1 LISSSLKIIQMKK
14 NTILI
19 ASLLLA
25 LLFTGCAKL
34 QYDDVSFVETAVAPA
49 KLSAMFNITQDN
61 TGLVTIYPN
70 GEGVAYYNVYF
81 GDGTAAP
88 VKVMAGENVQRK
100 YKEGNYDVRVVG
112 VGITGKTTEA
122 IQKLT
127 VSFRAP
133 ENMEVTTA
141 VDPSSAFMINVT
153 AKALYE
159 TLFRITWGD
168 VPNEVPASFL
178 EGETVKHT
186 YAKSGDYTIT
196 VVALSGGVATTTVT
210 KKITIK
216 VPIVLPLDFE
226 TVGQTY
232 SFVNFGGGDASV
244 VTNPK
249 PGTINT
255 SSKVGKMVKNAPEVW
270 GGSLIGLSSPIDFSV
285 NKIMRLKVYSPR
297 VGAKV
302 LLKVENAGNNG
313 VFFEKE
319 AATTVANQ
327 WQDLTFDF
335 RAINTSNSYNN
346 VVLIFD
352 LGTPGNGS
360 SDFTFYFDDLRQ
372 TNTIEELALP
382 MSFESTAL
390 NYDFVNFGG
399 AGASVVNNPN
409 ATGINTSSKV
419 GKMVKGAPEV
429 WAGSFISLANPIDF
443 STRKFMKV
451 KVHSPRVGTKLLLK
465 VENQTNGGI
474 FFEKE
479 VATTV
484 ANAWEEL
491 TFDFTA
497 INTANSYQ
505 KVVLIF
511 DLGTAGDGSS
521 NYTYYFDD
529 ISQSLKA
536 DELSIPMNFESS
548 TLTYGFFNFDG
559 GNASV
564 VANPSKTGINTSN
577 KVGKM
582 VKGPGGQPW
591 GGSFIELA
599 SPIDFSAGK
608 MVKVKVFSPRVGA
621 KLLFKVENLA
631 NGGINFE
638 KEVTTTKSGQW
649 EELSFDY
656 SAINTS
662 NTYQRVVLIFDLGTS
677 GDGSANFTYYFDDI
691 TVN

>member
-1 LISSSLKIIQMKK
+1 MKK
-14 NTILI
+14 KNFLYLP
-19 ASLLLA
+19 LLLA
-25 LLFTGCAKL
+25 ILFTGCSKL
-34 QYDDVSFVETAVAPA
+34 QYDDVSFVETATAPT

-70 GEGVAYYNVYF
+70 GDGVAYYNVYF

-88 VKVMAGENVQRK
+88 VKVMAGESVQRK
-100 YKEGNYDVRVVG
+100 YAEGNYDVRVVG
-112 VGITGKTTEA
+112 VGITGKTAEA
-122 IQKLT
+122 TQKLT

-141 VDPSSAFMINVT
+141 VDASSAFMINVT

-159 TLFRITWGD
+159 TLFKITWGD
-168 VPNEVPASFL
+168 VPNEVPTSFL

-232 SFVNFGGGDASV
+232 TFVNFGGGDASV
-244 VTNPK
+244 IANPK

-255 SSKVGKMVKNAPEVW
+255 SAKVGKMVKNAPEVW
-270 GGSLIGLSSPIDFSV
+270 AGSLISLSSPIDFSV
-285 NKIMRLKVYSPR
+285 NKVMRLKVYSPR

-302 LLKVENAGNNG
+302 LLKVENSANNAIN
-313 VFFEKE
+313 FEKE
-319 AATTVANQ
+319 VATTVANQ

-352 LGTPGNGS
+352 LGTTGNGS
-360 SDFTFYFDDLRQ
+360 SNFTYYFDDLRQ

-399 AGASVVNNPN
+399 ANASVVNNPN
-409 ATGINTSSKV
+409 ATGINTSAKV

-443 STRKFMKV
+443 STKKFIKV
-451 KVHSPRVGTKLLLK
+451 KVHSPRVGAKLLLK
-465 VENQTNGGI
+465 VENQTNGGV

-511 DLGTAGDGSS
+511 DLGTAGDGSA

-536 DELSIPMNFESS
+536 DELGIPLNFESS
-548 TLTYGFFNFDG
+548 ALTYGFFNFDG

-608 MVKVKVFSPRVGA
+608 TVKVKVFSPKVGA

-631 NGGINFE
+631 NGGISFE
-638 KEVTTTKSGQW
+638 KEVATTKSGQW

-656 SAINTS
+656 SAINTA
-662 NTYQRVVLIFDLGTS
+662 NTYQRVVLIFDLGTV

>member
-1 LISSSLKIIQMKK
+1 MKK

-25 LLFTGCAKL
+25 LLFTGCTKP
-34 QYDDVSFVETAVAPA
+34 QYDDVSFVETAVAPT

-88 VKVMAGENVQRK
+88 VKVMAGESVQRK
-100 YKEGNYDVRVVG
+100 YAEGNYDVRVVG
-112 VGITGKTTEA
+112 VGITGKTAEA
-122 IQKLT
+122 TQKLT

-141 VDPSSAFMINVT
+141 VDASSAFMINVT

-159 TLFRITWGD
+159 TLFKITWGD
-168 VPNEVPASFL
+168 VPNEVPVSFL
-178 EGETVKHT
+178 EGETVKHM

-244 VTNPK
+244 IANPK

-270 GGSLIGLSSPIDFSV
+270 GGSLISLSSPIDFSA

-302 LLKVENAGNNG
+302 LLKVENSANNG
-313 VFFEKE
+313 IFFEKE
-319 AATTVANQ
+319 VATTVANE

-335 RAINTSNSYNN
+335 RTINTSNSYNN

-360 SDFTFYFDDLRQ
+360 SNFTFYFDDLRQ
-372 TNTIEELALP
+372 TNTIEELGLP

-409 ATGINTSSKV
+409 ASGINTSAKV

-429 WAGSFISLANPIDF
+429 WAGSFISLAKPIDF
-443 STRKFMKV
+443 STKKFMKV
-451 KVHSPRVGTKLLLK
+451 KVHSPRVGAKLLLK

-511 DLGTAGDGSS
+511 DLGTSGDGSA

-536 DELSIPMNFESS
+536 DELGIPLNFESS

-582 VKGPGGQPW
+582 VKGPGGQVW

-608 MVKVKVFSPRVGA
+608 TVKVKVFSPRVGA

-631 NGGINFE
+631 NGGISFE
-638 KEVTTTKSGQW
+638 KEVATTKSGQW

-662 NTYQRVVLIFDLGTS
+662 NTYQRVVLIFDLGTA

>member
-1 LISSSLKIIQMKK
+1 MKK
-14 NTILI
+14 NIILLN
-19 ASLLLA
+19 SLLLA
-25 LLFTGCAKL
+25 LLFTGCTKL

-88 VKVMAGENVQRK
+88 VKVMAGESVQRK
-100 YKEGNYDVRVVG
+100 YAEGNYDVRVVG
-112 VGITGKTTEA
+112 VGVTGKTTEA

-141 VDPSSAFMINVT
+141 VDASSAFMINVT

-168 VPNEVPASFL
+168 VPNEVPSSFL

-244 VTNPK
+244 IANPK

-255 SSKVGKMVKNAPEVW
+255 SSKVGRMIKNAPEVW

-302 LLKVENAGNNG
+302 LLKVENAANNG
-313 VFFEKE
+313 IFFEKE
-319 AATTVANQ
+319 ASTTVANQ

-335 RAINTSNSYNN
+335 RTINTSNAYNN

-360 SDFTFYFDDLRQ
+360 ANFTFYFDDLRQ

-409 ATGINTSSKV
+409 ATGINTSAKV

-451 KVHSPRVGTKLLLK
+451 KVHSPRVGAKLLLK

-474 FFEKE
+474 SFEKE

-511 DLGTAGDGSS
+511 DLGTAGDGSA

-536 DELSIPMNFESS
+536 DELGIPLNFESS

-608 MVKVKVFSPRVGA
+608 TVKVKVFSPRVGA

-638 KEVTTTKSGQW
+638 KEVSTTKSGQW

-662 NTYQRVVLIFDLGTS
+662 NTYQRVVLIFDLGTV

>member
-1 LISSSLKIIQMKK
+1 MKK
-14 NTILI
+14 NIILI
-19 ASLLLA
+19 NSLLLA
-25 LLFTGCAKL
+25 LLFTGCTKL

-88 VKVMAGENVQRK
+88 VKVMAGESVQRK
-100 YKEGNYDVRVVG
+100 YAEGNYDVRVVG

-141 VDPSSAFMINVT
+141 VDASSAFMINVT

-168 VPNEVPASFL
+168 VPNEVPSSFL

-244 VTNPK
+244 IANPK

-255 SSKVGKMVKNAPEVW
+255 SAKVGRMIKNAPEVW

-302 LLKVENAGNNG
+302 LLKVENAANNG
-313 VFFEKE
+313 IFFEKE
-319 AATTVANQ
+319 VSTTVANQ

-335 RAINTSNSYNN
+335 RAINTSNAYNN

-360 SDFTFYFDDLRQ
+360 ANFTFYFDDLRQ

-451 KVHSPRVGTKLLLK
+451 KVHSPRVGAKLLLK

-474 FFEKE
+474 SFEKE

-511 DLGTAGDGSS
+511 DLGTAGDGSA

-536 DELSIPMNFESS
+536 DELGIPLNFESS
-548 TLTYGFFNFDG
+548 SLTYGFFNFDG

-608 MVKVKVFSPRVGA
+608 TVKVKVFSPRVGA

-662 NTYQRVVLIFDLGTS
+662 NTYQRVVLIFDLGTA

>member
-1 LISSSLKIIQMKK
+1 MKK

-19 ASLLLA
+19 TSLLLA
-25 LLFTGCAKL
+25 LLFTGCTKL

-88 VKVMAGENVQRK
+88 VKVMAGESVQRK
-100 YKEGNYDVRVVG
+100 YAEGNYDVRVVG

-141 VDPSSAFMINVT
+141 VDASSAFMINVT

-168 VPNEVPASFL
+168 VPNEVPSSFL

-186 YAKSGDYTIT
+186 YTKSGDYTIT

-232 SFVNFGGGDASV
+232 GFVNFGGGDATV
-244 VTNPK
+244 IANPK

-255 SSKVGKMVKNAPEVW
+255 SAKVGRMVKNAPEVW

-302 LLKVENAGNNG
+302 LLKVENAANNG
-313 VFFEKE
+313 IFFEKE
-319 AATTVANQ
+319 VATTVANQ

-335 RAINTSNSYNN
+335 RTINTSNAYNN

-360 SDFTFYFDDLRQ
+360 ANFTFYFDDLRQ

-451 KVHSPRVGTKLLLK
+451 KVHSPRVGAKLLLK
-465 VENQTNGGI
+465 VENQNNGGI
-474 FFEKE
+474 SFEKE

-497 INTANSYQ
+497 ISTANSYQ

-511 DLGTAGDGSS
+511 DLGTAGDGSA

-536 DELSIPMNFESS
+536 DELGIPLNFESS

-564 VANPSKTGINTSN
+564 VANPSKTSINTSN

-608 MVKVKVFSPRVGA
+608 TVKVKVFSPRVGA

-662 NTYQRVVLIFDLGTS
+662 NTYQRVVLIFDLGTA

>member
-1 LISSSLKIIQMKK
+1 MKK

-451 KVHSPRVGTKLLLK
+451 KVHSPRVGAKLLLK

-536 DELSIPMNFESS
+536 DELGIPMNFESS

-608 MVKVKVFSPRVGA
+608 TVKVKVFSPRVGA

-631 NGGINFE
+631 NGGGINFE
-638 KEVTTTKSGQW
+638 KEVATTKSGQW

-662 NTYQRVVLIFDLGTS
+662 NTYQRVVLIFDLGTA

>member
-1 LISSSLKIIQMKK
+1 MKK
-14 NTILI
+14 NTILFT
-19 ASLLLA
+19 SLLLA
-25 LLFTGCAKL
+25 LLFTGCTKL

-70 GEGVAYYNVYF
+70 GEGIAYYNVYF

-88 VKVMAGENVQRK
+88 VKVMAGENIQRK

-141 VDPSSAFMINVT
+141 VDASSAFMINVT
-153 AKALYE
+153 AKAIYE

-168 VPNEVPASFL
+168 VPNEVPSSFL

-244 VTNPK
+244 IANPK

-255 SSKVGKMVKNAPEVW
+255 SAKVGKMVKNAPEVW

-285 NKIMRLKVYSPR
+285 NKVMRLKVYSPR

-302 LLKVENAGNNG
+302 LLKVENAANNG
-313 VFFEKE
+313 IFFEKE
-319 AATTVANQ
+319 VSTTVANQ

-335 RAINTSNSYNN
+335 RTINTSNAYNN

-360 SDFTFYFDDLRQ
+360 ANFTFYFDDLRQ

-443 STRKFMKV
+443 STKKFMKV
-451 KVHSPRVGTKLLLK
+451 KVHSPRVGAKLLLK

-474 FFEKE
+474 SFEKE

-536 DELSIPMNFESS
+536 DELGIPMNFESS

-656 SAINTS
+656 SAINTA
-662 NTYQRVVLIFDLGTS
+662 NTYQRVVLIFDLGTA

>member
-1 LISSSLKIIQMKK
+1 MKK
-14 NTILI
+14 NIILI
-19 ASLLLA
+19 NSLLLA
-25 LLFTGCAKL
+25 LLFTGCTKL

-88 VKVMAGENVQRK
+88 VKVMAGESVQLK
-100 YKEGNYDVRVVG
+100 YAEGNYDVRVVG
-112 VGITGKTTEA
+112 VGVTGKTTEA

-141 VDPSSAFMINVT
+141 VDASSAFMINVT

-168 VPNEVPASFL
+168 VPNEVPSSFL

-244 VTNPK
+244 IANPK

-255 SSKVGKMVKNAPEVW
+255 SAKVGRMIKNAPEVW

-302 LLKVENAGNNG
+302 LLKVENAANNG
-313 VFFEKE
+313 IFFEKE
-319 AATTVANQ
+319 VSTTVANQ

-335 RAINTSNSYNN
+335 RAINTSNAYNN

-360 SDFTFYFDDLRQ
+360 ANFTFYFDDLRQ

-451 KVHSPRVGTKLLLK
+451 KVHSPRVGAKLLLK
-465 VENQTNGGI
+465 VENQTNGGV

-511 DLGTAGDGSS
+511 DLGTAGDGSA

-536 DELSIPMNFESS
+536 DELGIPLNFESS
-548 TLTYGFFNFDG
+548 SLTYGFFNFDG

-608 MVKVKVFSPRVGA
+608 TVKVKVFSPRVGA

-662 NTYQRVVLIFDLGTS
+662 NTYQRVVLIFDLGTA

>member
-1 LISSSLKIIQMKK
+1 MKK
-14 NTILI
+14 NTILFT
-19 ASLLLA
+19 SLLLA
-25 LLFTGCAKL
+25 LLFTGCTKL

-88 VKVMAGENVQRK
+88 VKVMAGESIQRK

-141 VDPSSAFMINVT
+141 VDASSAFMINVT
-153 AKALYE
+153 AKAIYE

-168 VPNEVPASFL
+168 VPNEVPSSFL

-232 SFVNFGGGDASV
+232 SFVNFGGGDATV
-244 VTNPK
+244 IANPK

-255 SSKVGKMVKNAPEVW
+255 SAKVGKMVKNAPEVW

-285 NKIMRLKVYSPR
+285 NKVMRLKVYSPR

-302 LLKVENAGNNG
+302 LLKVENAANNG
-313 VFFEKE
+313 IFFEKE
-319 AATTVANQ
+319 VSTTVANQ

-335 RAINTSNSYNN
+335 RTINTSNAYNN

-360 SDFTFYFDDLRQ
+360 ANFTFYFDDLRQ

-419 GKMVKGAPEV
+419 GKMVKGAPEG

-443 STRKFMKV
+443 STKKFMKV
-451 KVHSPRVGTKLLLK
+451 KVHSPRVGAKLLLK

-474 FFEKE
+474 SFEKE

-536 DELSIPMNFESS
+536 DELGIPMNFESS

-662 NTYQRVVLIFDLGTS
+662 NTYQRVVLIFDLGTA